1 MDDAI
6 FVPRILPALRL
17 LLPNALHAH
26 RDLAPAGVARA
37 LLYLLDHLLIIGVD
51 GLAMI
56 VLGDE
61 ERRRRSVDWDRHA
74 QEFVIKLGIHGV
86 DGLDFLLARR
96 STSLRSLLC
105 ERRSKIPIRGGI
117 VVLFFAL
124 CSNHHLL
131 EGPFGVGH
139 ICHGQMF
146 HRKVLFLSSWTPQR

>member
-6 FVPRILPALRL
+6 FVPRVLPALCL

-37 LLYLLDHLLIIGVD
+37 LLYLLDHLLIIRVD

-56 VLGDE
+56 VLRDE

-105 ERRSKIPIRGGI
+105 ERRSKIPIRRGI
-117 VVLFFAL
+117 VVLFLAL

-139 ICHGQMF
+139 ICHGQML
-146 HRKVLFLSSWTPQR
+146 HRKVLFLSSWTPQG

>member
-6 FVPRILPALRL
+6 FVPRVLPALCL

-105 ERRSKIPIRGGI
+105 ERRSKIPIRRGI
-117 VVLFFAL
+117 VVLFLAL

-139 ICHGQMF
+139 ICHGQML

>member
-6 FVPRILPALRL
+6 FVPRVLPALCL